1 MLTIVNPQKIWHHRA
16 KSPMWCIM
24 CTLFSL
30 SSCVFFLK
38 PHICFS
44 YANSRDFF
52 GSDDKS
58 KTSVALLPFF
68 PLKIPP
74 SCPPHPLPSRFVS
87 KIDREPQTE
96 AINWSDPLLYRD
108 PNLVTE
114 AITLLPYPI
123 WLNYDVCYEFT
134 VIPQKKEN
142 IVLDLSNCK
151 GKIRTRLQASYWTWR
166 QSMLQHLHEAL
177 VPHSCA
183 VVGSFVAEGVNQ
195 LCAGSASQ

>member
-1 MLTIVNPQKIWHHRA
+1 MHYV
-16 KSPMWCIM
+16 

-30 SSCVFFLK
+30 SSCVFF
-38 PHICFS
+38 
-44 YANSRDFF
+44 NSHTSAFHMLTAETFF
-52 GSDDKS
+52 EVTIKARLL
-58 KTSVALLPFF
+58 SVALFPLF

-74 SCPPHPLPSRFVS
+74 SCPPPPLPSRFVS

-96 AINWSDPLLYRD
+96 AINCSDPLLYRA

-114 AITLLPYPI
+114 AITLYSDFNLTKSGCLLWI
-123 WLNYDVCYEFT
+123 DGNT
-134 VIPQKKEN
+134 TKKEN
-142 IVLDLSNCK
+142 IVLRLSNCK

-166 QSMLQHLHEAL
+166 RSMLQHLHEAL
-177 VPHSCA
+177 VPRGCA